1 MVKPVNADKEISACG
16 LSIETGIW
24 FAAVFAFIESIIEL
38 RIVFS
43 YWWIF
48 VLLIIKAGLILNIFL
63 TLKCNHAHS
72 SGPVKSARAAFWIY
86 LIVLIADTCLY
97 IFVGSYSIATQKEED
112 EIPDS
117 CKHVHDTEVTND
129 HIDLNP
135 VWDGDAA
142 DEDHGPHEGEAG
154 CETSFY
160 DPKWVMGASIFLIS
174 LVIVKIYLASLLWR
188 YQKFQAENEGK
199 QDAGAA
205 EMTSPNKP
213 EA

>member
-1 MVKPVNADKEISACG
+1 M
-16 LSIETGIW
+16 
-24 FAAVFAFIESIIEL
+24 
-38 RIVFS
+38 
-43 YWWIF
+43 
-48 VLLIIKAGLILNIFL
+48 
-63 TLKCNHAHS
+63 
-72 SGPVKSARAAFWIY
+72 
-86 LIVLIADTCLY
+86 
-97 IFVGSYSIATQKEED
+97 
-112 EIPDS
+112 
-117 CKHVHDTEVTND
+117 HDTEVTTD

-160 DPKWVMGASIFLIS
+160 EPKWVMGASIFLIS

-205 EMTSPNKP
+205 EMTSPSKP